1 MFYISEITHTAPITY
16 RSNAQERV
24 YSVLKDL
31 DISYDRVDTDAAIEM
46 ESCLAID
53 KVVGVSIVKTLF
65 LCNRQKTQFY
75 LFITCGDKPFR
86 SKDFSASLGVS
97 RVSFAPSELLEE
109 MMGSAIGG
117 TSILRALL
125 DTSHDVQIV
134 IDQDTI
140 NGEWFGCSDTTAF
153 SFMRLKT
160 SDLLKIILPYVNRDY
175 KIITLPYEKEN

>member
-16 RSNAQERV
+16 HSNAQEKV
-24 YSVLKDL
+24 YSVLRDL

-46 ESCLAID
+46 ETCLAID
-53 KVVGVSIVKTLF
+53 QVLGTPIVKTLF

-86 SKDFSASLGVS
+86 SKDFSTSLGVS

-109 MMGSAIGG
+109 MMGSEIGG
-117 TSILRALL
+117 TSILGALL

-134 IDQDTI
+134 FDQDTI
-140 NGEWFGCSDTTAF
+140 KDECFGCSDTTAF
-153 SFMRLKT
+153 SFMKLT
-160 SDLLKIILPYVNRDY
+160 TADLLQVILPSAHREY
-175 KIITLPYEKEN
+175 KVITLPNEKED